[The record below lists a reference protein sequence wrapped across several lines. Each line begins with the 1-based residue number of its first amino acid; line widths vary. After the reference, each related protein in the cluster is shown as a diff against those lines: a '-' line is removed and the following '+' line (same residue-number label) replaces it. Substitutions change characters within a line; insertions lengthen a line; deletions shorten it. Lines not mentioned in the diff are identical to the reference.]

1 MAEQMRKSVEEN
13 DSTQPEKPAPAP
25 GRPGAKPHWSSGAK
39 TAVGTSVASDSRIWF
54 TIGDGTLNEIYHP
67 DIDKANTRSIRFL
80 VTDGETF
87 LSDEKVDATHEVIAL
102 GDGVPGYVIH
112 STSRQRK
119 YRITKEIACDP
130 LRDCLLASV
139 RFEPSSPLQLYLLV
153 DPQIADQGSEN
164 DAWIG
169 AYKDIPMLF
178 AGHRNVS
185 MAAVCSVPFVQAT
198 CGFVGKSDGLMDLQ
212 EHRRLTRHYNSAT
225 NGNVTL
231 LAEVDWRPTGGEFV
245 LSIAFGKRPSE
256 AAQQAR
262 AGVLQRFGEV
272 RAGFVDQWEKKQKCH
287 LEIAAPEGQSSNLYR
302 VSTAVLQTHESKRFP
317 GGFVAS
323 LSIPWGFSRGDK
335 DIGGY
340 HVAWPRDLVEAAM
353 GKLACGDAEA
363 ARRALFY
370 LACTQETAGSWCQ
383 NMWLDG
389 TPHWDAEQMDG
400 ISLPILLADRL
411 RREHALGDF
420 NPWNMIRSAALFLV
434 KNEPGTQQERWEA
447 VSGFSVFTMA
457 CEVAAL
463 LAAAEFADL
472 ANERQLA
479 EFLRITADAWNDAID
494 DYTYVQDTDL
504 AKKHGIDGY
513 YIRIAPPEVI
523 EDRSLKRLRIKL
535 PNHMLGNSSRRAI
548 DIVSPDALGLV
559 RFGLRAPHDPRILQT
574 VRLLD
579 ATLRRET
586 KTGPGWVRSTYDG
599 YGEHA
604 DGAPFNGRGIGR
616 CWPLLAGERG
626 HYELDAGNRKDAEQL
641 LQTMAAQSSECGM
654 IPEQVWDAPDLP
666 EHELFNGRPT
676 GSGMPLAWA
685 HAEYIKL
692 MRSLQDGKVWDMP
705 PQPVQ
710 RYQVERRSSPIQIWT
725 EREPREWVTTGK
737 QLRVDLC
744 AVAKICWA
752 VDSEGL
758 SQPITTKP
766 VTIGLH
772 SVVLP
777 LPEHQAWE
785 TLQISIE
792 QGGKIRRLTL
802 RSR

>member
-1 MAEQMRKSVEEN
+1 MRQSIEEH
-13 DSTQPEKPAPAP
+13 DSTQPKKPVPAS
-25 GRPGAKPHWSSGAK
+25 GRPGVKPHWSSGAK
-39 TAVGTSVASDSRIWF
+39 TAVGTAVANNSRIWF
-54 TIGDGTLNEIYHP
+54 TISDGTINEIYHP

-87 LSDEKVDATHEVIAL
+87 LSDESLDATREVSPL
-102 GDGVPGYVIH
+102 GDGVPGYVIR
-112 STSRQRK
+112 SASREGK
-119 YRITKEIACDP
+119 YRIEKEIVCDP
-130 LRDCLLASV
+130 LRDCLLLNV
-139 RFEPSSPLQLYLLV
+139 RFQPSSLLHLYLLV
-153 DPQIADQGSEN
+153 DPQIADQGSKN
-164 DAWIG
+164 DAWVG
-169 AYKDIPMLF
+169 TYKDIPMLF
-178 AGHRNVS
+178 ARHRNVS
-185 MAAVCSVPFVQAT
+185 MATVCSIPFLQAT
-198 CGFVGKSDGLMDLQ
+198 CGFVGKSDGLKDLQ
-212 EHRRLTRHYNSAT
+212 KHRRLTQHYNVAT

-231 LAEVDWRPTGGEFV
+231 LAEVDWQPSGGEFV
-245 LSIAFGKRPSE
+245 LSIAFGERPSE

-262 AGVLQRFGEV
+262 AGIQQRFEQV
-272 RAGFVDQWEKKQKCH
+272 RATFVDQWQKEQQRY
-287 LEIAAPEGQSSNLYR
+287 LDVEAPKDQGPNEYR
-302 VSTAVLQTHESKRFP
+302 MSTAMLQTHESKRFP

-323 LSIPWGFSRGDK
+323 LSIPWGFARGDK

-340 HVAWPRDLVEAAM
+340 HVLWPRDLVETAM
-353 GKLACGDAEA
+353 GKLACGDAQA
-363 ARRALFY
+363 ASRALFY
-370 LACTQETAGSWCQ
+370 MACTQERAGSWCQ

-389 TPHWDAEQMDG
+389 TPHWNAEQMDG
-400 ISLPILLADRL
+400 ISLPILLADKL
-411 RREHALGDF
+411 RREHAPGDF
-420 NPWNMIRSAALFLV
+420 NPWPMIRSAALFLV
-434 KNEPGTQQERWEA
+434 RNGPGTQQERWES

-463 LAAAEFADL
+463 LAAADFADL
-472 ANERQLA
+472 ANESELA
-479 EFLRITADAWNDAID
+479 EFLRATADAWNEAID
-494 DYTYVQDTDL
+494 ENTYVEDTDL

-513 YIRIAPPEVI
+513 YIRIAPPDVI
-523 EDRSLKRLRIKL
+523 KDRSLKRLRIKL
-535 PNHMLGNSSRRAI
+535 PNHMLGNRSRRAT

-574 VRLLD
+574 VQLLD

-586 KTGPGWVRSTYDG
+586 KTGPGWMRSTHDG
-599 YGEHA
+599 YGERA

-626 HYELDAGNRKDAEQL
+626 HYELAAGNRKYAEQL

-705 PQPVQ
+705 PQPVR

-744 AVAKICWA
+744 AVAEICWA
-752 VDSEGL
+752 VDSEEL

-766 VTIGLH
+766 VAVGLH
-772 SVVLP
+772 SAVLP
-777 LPEHQAWE
+777 LPEHQAWKR
-785 TLQISIE
+785 LQISIA

-802 RSR
+802 RAR